1 MKNFFLKS
9 NIYLYGSNFFNFLFS
24 YLFILLAT
32 NYLAKEDYFQ
42 FTGFVSLLNLFLIPI
57 SCLGISISGLFENK
71 KLNKEKYKTLYSRT
85 LGIFFLSILIV
96 FFINYFT
103 NLNRFFLID
112 DKYYISI
119 LIILVVSLL
128 FSLEIADLLGSQE
141 FIKYSITNS
150 IPFFI
155 RIILLVII
163 LIFLKKENFIYILLI
178 YLLGYSF
185 LINKYV
191 KRFREFFSINL
202 VIKKTELGNL
212 NYIKNL
218 INISVFV
225 LILNFDVISA
235 RFIQPEISNEYYIAS
250 LFGKIIFF
258 ISSITVLFMYPTN
271 IQKTENNFSKVL
283 IFNTALS
290 LLLMVFYYFFLEYF
304 IVYLFPNN
312 ILEIKMIMLISIF
325 CFFFS
330 ISNILSFKLNIE
342 GLNIHAAYKIIICA
356 IAIPMLF
363 YLDDIDQLIS
373 FLVFLSFGF
382 ALIDGILY
390 IKYKKN

>member
-9 NIYLYGSNFFNFLFS
+9 NAYLYGSNFFNIFFT

-32 NYLAKEDYFQ
+32 NYLAKEEYFQ
-42 FTGFVSLLNLFLIPI
+42 FTGFISLINIFLIPI
-57 SCLGISISGLFENK
+57 SCLGISISGLFKDK
-71 KLNKEKYKTLYSRT
+71 KLNKKKYKILYSRT
-85 LGIFFLSILIV
+85 IGIFFLSIFIV
-96 FFINYFT
+96 FLINYFID
-103 NLNRFFLID
+103 LNRFFLID
-112 DKYYISI
+112 EKYHISI
-119 LIILVVSLL
+119 SIILAVSLL
-128 FSLEIADLLGSQE
+128 FSLEIADFLGSQQ
-141 FIKYSITNS
+141 FIKYSIINS

-155 RIILLVII
+155 RIVLLIII

-185 LINKYV
+185 LINKYI
-191 KRFREFFSINL
+191 KRFKEFFYINL
-202 VIKKTELGNL
+202 VLKKSELSDL

-225 LILNFDVISA
+225 LLLNFDVISA

-271 IQKTENNFSKVL
+271 IQKTQNNFLKIL
-283 IFNTALS
+283 IFNTSLS
-290 LLLMVFYYFFLEYF
+290 LLLMIFYYFFLEYF

-312 ILEIKMIMLISIF
+312 ILEIKMIMLISTF
-325 CFFFS
+325 CLFFS

-342 GLNIHAAYKIIICA
+342 GFSIHAAYKIIICS
-356 IAIPMLF
+356 IAIPMMF
-363 YLDDIDQLIS
+363 YLDDVDQLIS
-373 FLVFLSFGF
+373 YFMFLSFGF
-382 ALIDGILY
+382 ALIDSILY
-390 IKYKKN
+390 VKYKKN

>member
-9 NIYLYGSNFFNFLFS
+9 NAYLYGSNFFNIFFT

-32 NYLAKEDYFQ
+32 NYLAKEEYFQ
-42 FTGFVSLLNLFLIPI
+42 FTGFISLINIFLIPI
-57 SCLGISISGLFENK
+57 SCLGISISGLFKDK
-71 KLNKEKYKTLYSRT
+71 KLNKKKYKILYSRT
-85 LGIFFLSILIV
+85 IGIFFLSIFIL
-96 FFINYFT
+96 FLINYFID
-103 NLNRFFLID
+103 LNRFFLID
-112 DKYYISI
+112 EKYHISI
-119 LIILVVSLL
+119 SIILAVSLL
-128 FSLEIADLLGSQE
+128 FSLEIADFLGSQQ
-141 FIKYSITNS
+141 FIKYSIINS

-155 RIILLVII
+155 RIVLLIII

-185 LINKYV
+185 LINKYI
-191 KRFREFFSINL
+191 KRFKEFFYINL
-202 VIKKTELGNL
+202 VLKKSELSDL

-225 LILNFDVISA
+225 LLLNFDVISA

-271 IQKTENNFSKVL
+271 IQKTQNNFLKIL
-283 IFNTALS
+283 IFNTSLS
-290 LLLMVFYYFFLEYF
+290 LLLMIFYYFFLEYF

-312 ILEIKMIMLISIF
+312 ILEIKMIMLISTF
-325 CFFFS
+325 CLFFS

-342 GLNIHAAYKIIICA
+342 GLSIHAAYKIIICS
-356 IAIPMLF
+356 IAIPMMF
-363 YLDDIDQLIS
+363 YLDDVDQLIS
-373 FLVFLSFGF
+373 YFMFFHLDLP
-382 ALIDGILY
+382 
-390 IKYKKN
+390 

>member
-9 NIYLYGSNFFNFLFS
+9 NAYLYGSNFFNIFFT

-32 NYLAKEDYFQ
+32 NYLSKEEYFQ
-42 FTGFVSLLNLFLIPI
+42 FTGFISLINIFLIPI
-57 SCLGISISGLFENK
+57 SCLGISISGLFKDK
-71 KLNKEKYKTLYSRT
+71 KLNKKKYKILYSRT
-85 LGIFFLSILIV
+85 IGIFFLSIFIV
-96 FFINYFT
+96 FLINYFID
-103 NLNRFFLID
+103 LNRFFLID
-112 DKYYISI
+112 EKYHISI
-119 LIILVVSLL
+119 SIILAVSLL
-128 FSLEIADLLGSQE
+128 FSLEIADFLGSQQ
-141 FIKYSITNS
+141 FIKYSIINS

-155 RIILLVII
+155 RIVLLIII

-185 LINKYV
+185 LINKYI
-191 KRFREFFSINL
+191 KRFKEFFYINL
-202 VIKKTELGNL
+202 VLKKSELSDL

-225 LILNFDVISA
+225 LLLNFDVISA

-271 IQKTENNFSKVL
+271 IQKTQNNFLKIL
-283 IFNTALS
+283 IFNTSLS
-290 LLLMVFYYFFLEYF
+290 LLLMIFYYFFLEYF

-312 ILEIKMIMLISIF
+312 ILEIKMIMLISTF
-325 CFFFS
+325 CLFFS

-342 GLNIHAAYKIIICA
+342 GLSIHAAYKIIICS
-356 IAIPMLF
+356 IAIPMMF
-363 YLDDIDQLIS
+363 YLDDVDQLIS
-373 FLVFLSFGF
+373 YFMFLSFGF
-382 ALIDGILY
+382 ALIDSILY
-390 IKYKKN
+390 VKYKKN